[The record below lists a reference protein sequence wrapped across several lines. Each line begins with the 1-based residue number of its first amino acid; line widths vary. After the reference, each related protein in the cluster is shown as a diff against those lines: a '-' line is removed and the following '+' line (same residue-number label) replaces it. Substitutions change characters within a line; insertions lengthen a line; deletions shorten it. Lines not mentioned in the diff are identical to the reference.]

1 MTNADHRQLPGPI
14 DYDAE
19 LHRHDGVL
27 RRACAIGPRDHVVD
41 IGCGTGHVTRHAARL
56 ALTGAVLGVDVSP
69 AAIERARQLAR
80 ADQLHNVAF
89 ECADAE
95 VHRFAPGRFDSAISR
110 FGTMF
115 FTDPTAAFTNIGR
128 ALRADGRLVMMV
140 WQAADRNE
148 WDVAIRASLGGTPD
162 PPALDRAGPDAFSL
176 ADPALVT
183 EVLEAAGFADVACAD
198 VREPVY
204 YGPDPETALEWVRG
218 FTSTSR
224 TLARLRPAD
233 AHAAIDRLRETLAA
247 HQGDDGVWF
256 DSRSWIITARR
267 R

>member
-56 ALTGAVLGVDVSP
+56 ARTGAVLGVDVSP

-80 ADQLHNVAF
+80 ADQLHNVTF

-95 VHRFAPGRFDSAISR
+95 VHRFAPGRFDAAISR

-148 WDVAIRASLGGTPD
+148 WDVAIRTSLGGTPD
-162 PPALDRAGPDAFSL
+162 PPALDPAGPDAFSL

-183 EVLEAAGFADVACAD
+183 RSWRRLG
-198 VREPVY
+198 
-204 YGPDPETALEWVRG
+204 
-218 FTSTSR
+218 SR
-224 TLARLRPAD
+224 TSPALMS
-233 AHAAIDRLRETLAA
+233 ASPST
-247 HQGDDGVWF
+247 
-256 DSRSWIITARR
+256 TARTR
-267 R
+267 RRPSSGCAASPAPAARWRGSPC